1 VVIRGIIADL
11 ITMTDVVGLIPAAG
25 RGKRIAPL
33 PCSKELYPIG
43 FRHDAHG
50 ELRPEVASAHLIDK
64 FRHAGITR
72 TFIILREGKWDIP
85 AYFGDGRNAGVDLAY
100 VVIEGSIG
108 PPDTLDRA
116 YPFVAGQHVAF
127 GFPDILFGPD
137 DVFTRL
143 LEHQRQA
150 DAQIVLGCYPAH
162 DVRQL
167 DMLDIDAHGTIRAVH
182 LKPQSSSLV
191 FSWICAVWSPEFSRF
206 MHEHVERE
214 RATHARNAQAYSG
227 IDPQGDLP
235 VGAVIK
241 AAVEQGMRVHGVTFP
256 DERFID
262 IGTPESLIHA
272 LKTRLGHHFD
282 PS

>member
-1 VVIRGIIADL
+1 VIRVIIADL
-11 ITMTDVVGLIPAAG
+11 TTMADVVGLIPAAG

-43 FRHDAHG
+43 FRQDAHG
-50 ELRPEVASAHLIDK
+50 DSRPEVASAHLLDK

-72 TFIILREGKWDIP
+72 AFVILREGKWDIP
-85 AYFGDGRNAGVDLAY
+85 AYFGDGRGVGINLAY

-116 YPFVAGQHVAF
+116 YPFVAGQRVAF

-137 DVFTRL
+137 DVFVRL
-143 LEHQRQA
+143 LEHQGKS
-150 DAQIVLGCYPAH
+150 DAHIVLGCYPAH

-167 DMLDIDAHGTIRAVH
+167 DMLDIDAHGTIRAVE
-182 LKPQSSSLV
+182 LKPQTSSLV
-191 FSWICAVWSPEFSRF
+191 YSWICAVWSVEFSRF
-206 MHEHVERE
+206 LHEHVERE
-214 RATHARNAQAYSG
+214 RATHARDAQAYSG

-241 AAVEQGMRVHGVTFP
+241 AAVEQGLRVHGVTFP
-256 DERFID
+256 RERFID
-262 IGTPESLIHA
+262 IGTPENLIQA
-272 LKTRLGHHFD
+272 LKTKLALEID
-282 PS
+282 PA

>member
-1 VVIRGIIADL
+1 VIRGIIADL
-11 ITMTDVVGLIPAAG
+11 TTMADVVGLIPAAG

-43 FRHDAHG
+43 FRQDANG
-50 ELRPEVASAHLIDK
+50 ESRPEVASAHLLDK

-72 TFIILREGKWDIP
+72 AFVILREGKWDIP
-85 AYFGDGRNAGVDLAY
+85 AYFGDGHNVGVNLAY

-116 YPFVAGQHVAF
+116 NPFVAGQRVAF

-137 DVFTRL
+137 DVFVRL
-143 LEHQRQA
+143 LDHQEKSGA
-150 DAQIVLGCYPAH
+150 HIVLGCYPAH

-167 DMLDIDAHGTIRAVH
+167 DMLDIDAQGTIRAIH
-182 LKPQSSSLV
+182 LKPQTSSLV
-191 FSWICAVWSPEFSRF
+191 FAWICAVWSPEFSVF
-206 MHEHVERE
+206 LHEHVERQ

-241 AAVEQGMRVHGVTFP
+241 AAVDHGMRVHGVTFP
-256 DERFID
+256 GERFID
-262 IGTPESLIHA
+262 IGTPENLIHA
-272 LKTRLGHHFD
+272 LKTKLEHHID
-282 PS
+282 PA

>member
-1 VVIRGIIADL
+1 MIRVIIADL
-11 ITMTDVVGLIPAAG
+11 TTMADVVGLIPAAG

-43 FRHDAHG
+43 FRRDAHG
-50 ELRPEVASAHLIDK
+50 DLRPEVASAHLLDK
-64 FRHAGITR
+64 FRRAGITR
-72 TFIILREGKWDIP
+72 TFVILREGKWDIP
-85 AYFGDGRNAGVDLAY
+85 AYFGDGRNVGVDLAY

-116 YPFVAGQHVAF
+116 YPFVAGQRVAF

-143 LEHQRQA
+143 LEHQRTT
-150 DAQIVLGCYPAH
+150 DAHIVLGCYPAH

-167 DMLDIDAHGTIRAVH
+167 DMLDIDPHGAIRAVH
-182 LKPQSSSLV
+182 LKPQTSSLV
-191 FSWICAVWSPEFSRF
+191 FSWICAVWSAEFSLF
-206 MHEHVERE
+206 LHEHVERE

-241 AAVEQGMRVHGVTFP
+241 AAVEHGLRVHGVTFP
-256 DERFID
+256 DETFID
-262 IGTPESLIHA
+262 IGTPANLILA
-272 LKTRLGHHFD
+272 LKAKVNLDID
-282 PS
+282 PA